1 MRGRNKPS
9 KTKKQ
14 KLELEQSI
22 SHMRVRSG
30 NEPGGKVNTIK
41 KNTDS
46 YFEKKLRH

>member
-1 MRGRNKPS
+1 MRGRNKPP

-22 SHMRVRSG
+22 SHTKVRSG
-30 NEPGGKVNTIK
+30 NKPGGKVNTIK

-46 YFEKKLRH
+46 YSEKKLQH